1 MKRSVGVL
9 VALLTCVAVAG
20 AQPSEA
26 VKRADALF
34 NEGRAL
40 VDAGKFAEACPK
52 FEESQRLD
60 PGLGTLLN
68 LAACYESV
76 GRLASALTAFR
87 SAEEQARAAGPSEK
101 KREQAAAERARS
113 LESRVARIT
122 IVLTA
127 GDRPSGFL
135 VTRDGVPVPALD
147 FGRRL
152 AVDPG
157 TTVISATAT
166 GYEPFRTE
174 VVIDAMTGNTV
185 VDIPALT
192 PKDPSGGGDDRG
204 GGGGGGGGG
213 DGAAGGGDDDRGGG
227 GSRKTLAL
235 VAVGGGVAALGA
247 GVALGFT
254 AKGKYDDVACT
265 AGDGPPTNCSPAEL
279 DAIDSARTRGN
290 VGTIVGGVG
299 VVAIAAGAFLYLTA
313 PKERAVAVS
322 PVVSDREVGV
332 AFSGRF

>member
-9 VALLTCVAVAG
+9 VALFTCVAVAS

-122 IVLTA
+122 IVLAA

-157 TTVISATAT
+157 TVVISATAT

-174 VVIDAMTGNTV
+174 VTIDSMTGNTV
-185 VDIPALT
+185 VDIPALA
-192 PKDPSGGGDDRG
+192 PKDASGGGDDRG
-204 GGGGGGGGG
+204 GGGGGGGDGG
-213 DGAAGGGDDDRGGG
+213 NGGGGGDDRGGG

-235 VAVGGGVAALGA
+235 ATVGGGVALLGA

-265 AGDGPPTNCSPAEL
+265 AGDGPPTGCSTDEL
-279 DAIDSARTRGN
+279 DAIDKARTRGN
-290 VGTIVGGVG
+290 VGTIVGGIG
-299 VVAIAAGAFLYLTA
+299 VVAIAAGAYLYLTA
-313 PKERAVAVS
+313 PGERAVAVA
-322 PVVSDREVGV
+322 PVVSPDEVGV

>member
-1 MKRSVGVL
+1 MRARSSWGVWVVVL
-9 VALLTCVAVAG
+9 IASAAIAG

-34 NEGRAL
+34 TEGRAL
-40 VDAGKFAEACPK
+40 VDAGKFSEACPK

-101 KREQAAAERARS
+101 KREQAAADRARS
-113 LESRVARIT
+113 LESRVARLTIT
-122 IVLTA
+122 LAA
-127 GDRPSGFL
+127 GDRPAGFA
-135 VTRDGVPVPALD
+135 VTRDGVRVPALD
-147 FGRRL
+147 FGRRI

-157 TTVISATAT
+157 TVVIEATAP
-166 GYEPFRTE
+166 GHDPFHTE
-174 VVIDAMTGNTV
+174 VTVDVVTGLQIIDVPLLA
-185 VDIPALT
+185 PAAAGGGG
-192 PKDPSGGGDDRG
+192 GGGDAGGGGPGPVGEPG
-204 GGGGGGGGG
+204 GGGGGGGG
-213 DGAAGGGDDDRGGG
+213 
-227 GSRKTLAL
+227 RKTLAL
-235 VAVGGGVAALGA
+235 ATVGGGVALLGA

-254 AKGKYDDVACT
+254 AKGAYDDVACT
-265 AGDGPPTNCSPAEL
+265 AGDGPPMNCTPDEL
-279 DAIDSARTRGN
+279 DAIDRARTRGN

-313 PKERAVAVS
+313 PRERAVAVA

>member
-1 MKRSVGVL
+1 MKRSVGIL
-9 VALLTCVAVAG
+9 VALLTCVAVAR

-34 NEGRAL
+34 DEGRAL

-101 KREQAAAERARS
+101 KREQAAADRARA
-113 LESRVARIT
+113 LEGRVARLTIT
-122 IVLTA
+122 LAA
-127 GDRPSGFL
+127 GDRPAGFT

-147 FGRRL
+147 FGRRI

-157 TTVISATAT
+157 TVVISATAT
-166 GYEPFRTE
+166 GYEPFRAE
-174 VVIDAMTGNTV
+174 VVIDQTTRARTV
-185 VDIPALT
+185 DVPLLVS
-192 PKDPSGGGDDRG
+192 KLVGGGGDVLPPDGPTGPGDPITGPVDG
-204 GGGGGGGGG
+204 GGGGG
-213 DGAAGGGDDDRGGG
+213 
-227 GSRKTLAL
+227 SRRTLAL

-254 AKGKYDDVACT
+254 AKGTYDDVACT
-265 AGDGPPTNCSPAEL
+265 AGDGPPAGCSPDEL
-279 DAIDSARTRGN
+279 DAIDAARTRGN
-290 VGTIVGGVG
+290 VGTIVGGAG

-332 AFSGRF
+332 AFSGSF

>member
-1 MKRSVGVL
+1 VCAIVASV
-9 VALLTCVAVAG
+9 AIAN
-20 AQPSEA
+20 AQPTEA

-40 VDAGKFAEACPK
+40 VDAGKFSEACPR

-87 SAEEQARAAGPSEK
+87 SAEEQARAAGPGEK
-101 KREQAAAERARS
+101 KREQAAADRARS
-113 LESRVARIT
+113 LESRVARLT
-122 IVLTA
+122 IIVAA
-127 GDRPSGFL
+127 GERPSGFL

-147 FGRRL
+147 FGRRI

-157 TTVISATAT
+157 TVVIEATAT
-166 GYEPFRTE
+166 GFESFRAE
-174 VVIDAMTGNTV
+174 VMVDVATGTQV
-185 VDIPALT
+185 VDIPALA
-192 PKDPSGGGDDRG
+192 PRNGGEDRG
-204 GGGGGGGGG
+204 GGGDGGGG
-213 DGAAGGGDDDRGGG
+213 DGGGPVGGDTGG
-227 GSRKTLAL
+227 GSGGRKTFAL
-235 VAVGGGVAALGA
+235 VAVGGGVALLGA

-265 AGDGPPTNCSPAEL
+265 AGDGPPTGCSPAEL

-290 VGTIVGGVG
+290 LGTIVGGVG
-299 VVAIAAGAFLYLTA
+299 VVAIVAGAVLYLTA
-313 PKERAVAVS
+313 PAQRAVAVS